1 MFSHDEL
8 FNNLYLGEE
17 EFIEKCTRGEPC
29 AIPQVAMNVGD
40 NSGIVAECFLNAGS
54 LVDKQA

>member
-8 FNNLYLGEE
+8 FNNLHLGEE

-29 AIPQVAMNVGD
+29 AVPQVAMDVGD
-40 NSGIVAECFLNAGS
+40 SVGIVAECF
-54 LVDKQA
+54 